1 VPCARCSGLSGGSPG
16 PTWPV
21 EADGRI
27 DERVHGERGCG
38 CRCGAA
44 RDERCAVAVGAVP
57 QGRDEAARGRRE
69 RHAQHAPVQRAEQV
83 HRAVAVLEQR
93 PAAAAPRLVP
103 GGKRRLA
110 ALRHGTA
117 LASLSTRFQAAT
129 EPAPGFP
136 PLQSQAQWSSSG
148 LDRRAFR
155 TGEPSRQASLAFGLA
170 GIECRAGRAH
180 LTPAGCGHTR
190 RTPPPACRASAT
202 GARGAHAKHHS
213 PPEAVRARPAAAG
226 SGSYRGLPAAQL
238 QAHRRRQEPG
248 HGPRSCL
255 RGAAKDLCIIL
266 KLSMPCPYRVLDRQ
280 VPLHTANMRL
290 DVC

>member
-213 PPEAVRARPAAAG
+213 PPEAVPATRKCALSARQVTSAGAPGGGRVRVLSRPACGSAAGAPAAAG
-226 SGSYRGLPAAQL
+226 ARSWTQILPARSSQ
-238 QAHRRRQEPG
+238 
-248 HGPRSCL
+248 GPVHHPEAFNAVS
-255 RGAAKDLCIIL
+255 I
-266 KLSMPCPYRVLDRQ
+266 
-280 VPLHTANMRL
+280 
-290 DVC
+290 